1 MRTDNTISLI
11 GRVRGQA
18 NKLIYRELHDRGHK
32 GLAPSHGNVLA
43 VLLSK
48 GEMTKTEISNAIG
61 RDRSTVTVLLKK
73 LEKNGYIT
81 TRVNDEDSRSA
92 IVYLTEKG
100 EAFRE
105 GFTEISEKIYD
116 VQFRGMTEEQI
127 TQFKS
132 CLEILYTN
140 FKSINE

>member
-1 MRTDNTISLI
+1 MKADNTISLI
-11 GRVRGQA
+11 GRVREQA
-18 NKLIYRELHDRGHK
+18 NRLIVQELKDRGHK
-32 GLAPSHGNVLA
+32 GLAPSHGNILA

-73 LEKNGYIT
+73 LKQNGYIA

-100 EAFRE
+100 ESFRK

-116 VQFRGMTEEQI
+116 IQFKGMTEEQI
-127 TQFKS
+127 EQFKA
-132 CLEILYTN
+132 CLEIVYKN
-140 FKSINE
+140 FKFINQ